1 MFNGFSDFLTTFAIR
16 TGKQDETKNR
26 GRDQIKGKFKVIKL
40 QSSISA
46 YLPTIKHLKIET
58 GFKVI
63 FGPKTDY
70 WRENP
75 SDVVCRGV

>member
-40 QSSISA
+40 QSSTPASLVS
-46 YLPTIKHLKIET
+46 YGMSKKH
-58 GFKVI
+58 
-63 FGPKTDY
+63 
-70 WRENP
+70 ENYNNLWKALA
-75 SDVVCRGV
+75 GGK